1 MQFTLKYKS
10 MKPFKIFVFAL
21 LGLSLSACE
30 SLVEGINDDPN
41 NIPINAVAANNFLK
55 GAQLAN
61 IQVQLGHEQRIASSW
76 TGHFV
81 GYQSLYK
88 SLYEYNLTS
97 GESNGFWSSTYQ
109 SVVNQVRH
117 IRNIAPDDKLLV
129 GISKVMEAHA
139 IGTLAAAYGDI
150 PYAEAINTEIS
161 DPKFDS
167 QRAVFNAL
175 QTLLDGAITD
185 LTAATKRSLPEDMYY
200 TGDNAKWLEAANTLK
215 ARYYTLTKEYDKAF
229 TAAQKGISKVDNNM
243 QFKPISSTNLSDKNL
258 LYTLYSGS
266 RAGDLGNRTSY
277 LITTVL
283 DPANT
288 KSRNNAKTQ
297 ENARRAYLLVDE
309 RTGNANQGV
318 ANSLE
323 PMPLITYAEN
333 QLTLAECAAR
343 TQGLAQ
349 GLQYLNAYRVV
360 LASGK
365 AFKKINATD
374 PLKYDAYVAED
385 FNAGAMENADNIAPL
400 RALLREIVEERYIS
414 FFNQWLVFNDA
425 RRLRKSDGDISVKFP
440 FNTATAS
447 KYPERIVYPQNE
459 LNANSNAK
467 EPAEGIYFVVEVNR

>member
-1 MQFTLKYKS
+1 
-10 MKPFKIFVFAL
+10 MKPFKIFFFFL
-21 LGLSLSACE
+21 IGLSLTACE

-41 NIPINAVAANNFLK
+41 NIPIDAITASSFLR

-76 TGHFV
+76 SGHFV

-97 GESNGFWSSTYQ
+97 GESNGFWSFTYQ
-109 SVVNQVRH
+109 GVVNQVRH

-129 GISKVMEAHA
+129 GIAKVLEAHA

-150 PYAEAINTEIS
+150 PYSEAINPAIS

-167 QRAVFNAL
+167 QRSVFNAL
-175 QTLLDGAITD
+175 QTLLDGAIAD
-185 LTAATKRSLPEDMYY
+185 LTVATKRSLPEDIYY
-200 TGDNAKWLEAANTLK
+200 AGDNAKWLEAAYTLK
-215 ARYYTLTKEYDKAF
+215 ARLFTLSKEYDKAL
-229 TAAQKGISKVDNNM
+229 AAALKGISKVENNM
-243 QFKPISSTNLSDKNL
+243 VFKPLSSTNLSDKNL
-258 LYTLYSGS
+258 LYTLFSGS

-277 LITTVL
+277 LIATLINPT
-283 DPANT
+283 AAG
-288 KSRNNAKTQ
+288 SRNNAKTQ
-297 ENARRAYLLVDE
+297 ENARRTYLLVDE

-323 PMPLITYAEN
+323 SMPLISYAEN

-343 TQGLAQ
+343 TQGLAE
-349 GLQYLNAYRVV
+349 GLQYLNAYRAV

-365 AFKKINATD
+365 AFKKIVAAD
-374 PLKYDAYVAED
+374 PLKYDAYAAAD
-385 FNAGAMENADNIAPL
+385 FDAGGMENADKIAPV
-400 RALLREIVEERYIS
+400 RALLREIVEERFVS
-414 FFNQWLVFNDA
+414 FFNSWLVFNDA
-425 RRLRKSDGDISVKFP
+425 RRLRKSDGDIAVKIP
-440 FNTATAS
+440 LNTTTATR
-447 KYPERIVYPQNE
+447 YPERIIYPQNE